1 MGRTI
6 LCSLS
11 ILLFSF
17 CPSVETKAAESAWLK
32 EARDISKRHREQG
45 PKRHR
50 EDALKCTN
58 MIHANHNL
66 PLDYS
71 KSDENMPVTASVVFI
86 KIHKTGSATLQT
98 ILYQFALRHGIRVY
112 TKATG
117 FPNSFTFRTRN
128 STKAPQKLAYSDTYN
143 VIGSH
148 AILNFEKMLQTVPG
162 ATFVTMI
169 RSPVACLRSYI
180 ATFGTCGKVAAAN
193 ANFTHFA
200 QHAFV
205 ARDQSIKTVQRYRNP
220 NAHALG
226 FYEWAER
233 NRHKMSTSSLK
244 QISDWVSLVYPGS
257 TTNFNELDGDSRPF
271 SDRRLSGRRKNSQ
284 TLSWT
289 TAADQD
295 EHFTK
300 EWIEELGTQINLVML
315 FERYD
320 ESLLLLRKELNW
332 RIADMVYMKAHGGNY
347 KACNLQRQTLGRT
360 PLSSETIN
368 ALRPFMMVD
377 HMLYDHYSKVFE
389 RRIAAENSCEF
400 QNALNLL
407 RDFNEREAAQC
418 PEICKYGCSMCIP
431 CGHIH
436 FANRQRTLEE
446 YVRTQQERLGI
457 TALPPH
463 LKSYAD
469 LPQDV
474 GSCKPKERGNLEGM
488 GVVGSQ
494 SQRNINVKS
503 RPVKKR
509 MQRNQR
515 QIVKGNS
522 DSPGI
527 GANKAGLIYP
537 EETLMQKGART
548 KARGAA
554 G

>member
-1 MGRTI
+1 
-6 LCSLS
+6 
-11 ILLFSF
+11 
-17 CPSVETKAAESAWLK
+17 
-32 EARDISKRHREQG
+32 
-45 PKRHR
+45 
-50 EDALKCTN
+50 
-58 MIHANHNL
+58 
-66 PLDYS
+66 
-71 KSDENMPVTASVVFI
+71 
-86 KIHKTGSATLQT
+86 
-98 ILYQFALRHGIRVY
+98 
-112 TKATG
+112 
-117 FPNSFTFRTRN
+117 
-128 STKAPQKLAYSDTYN
+128 
-143 VIGSH
+143 
-148 AILNFEKMLQTVPG
+148 
-162 ATFVTMI
+162 
-169 RSPVACLRSYI
+169 
-180 ATFGTCGKVAAAN
+180 
-193 ANFTHFA
+193 
-200 QHAFV
+200 
-205 ARDQSIKTVQRYRNP
+205 
-220 NAHALG
+220 
-226 FYEWAER
+226 
-233 NRHKMSTSSLK
+233 
-244 QISDWVSLVYPGS
+244 
-257 TTNFNELDGDSRPF
+257 
-271 SDRRLSGRRKNSQ
+271 
-284 TLSWT
+284 
-289 TAADQD
+289 
-295 EHFTK
+295 
-300 EWIEELGTQINLVML
+300 
-315 FERYD
+315 
-320 ESLLLLRKELNW
+320 
-332 RIADMVYMKAHGGNY
+332 
-347 KACNLQRQTLGRT
+347 
-360 PLSSETIN
+360 
-368 ALRPFMMVD
+368 MMVD

-494 SQRNINVKS
+494 SQRNINVKL